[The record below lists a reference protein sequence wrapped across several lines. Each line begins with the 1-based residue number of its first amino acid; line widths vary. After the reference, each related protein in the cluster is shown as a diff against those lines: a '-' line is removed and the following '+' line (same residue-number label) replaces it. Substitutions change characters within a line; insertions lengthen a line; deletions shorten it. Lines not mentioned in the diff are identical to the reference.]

1 MQREE
6 FLRNYWAY
14 YLLLEEKFIH
24 TLNYVELAKEN
35 FGTYSNEYA
44 ALIQMI
50 GAELDSFFKVYC
62 ASELSNH
69 MGKRPKKLNIIGY
82 RECIKKIYPDIA
94 KQIVEVRSANIKFY
108 PYKTWQVCA
117 SKNNQKPL
125 PWWKAFTSVKHDRAN
140 NKSVACQKNALY
152 ILGAL
157 YLLEMNYLKRNADE
171 NRSKDIPDEESN
183 LFLLPDWDFR
193 YANSNDL
200 CLVSLENSTAI
211 VADIQGI
218 ST

>member
-1 MQREE
+1 MDREA
-6 FLRNYWAY
+6 FLRDYWAY
-14 YLLLEEKFIH
+14 YLMLEEKFIH

-69 MGKRPKKLNIIGY
+69 MGKRPTNIIDY
-82 RECIKKIYPDIA
+82 RECIKRIYPDIA
-94 KQIVEVRSANIKFY
+94 KQIVEVRSANIKFC
-108 PYKTWQVCA
+108 PYEIWQVCA
-117 SKNNQKPL
+117 SKKNQKPL
-125 PWWKAFTSVKHDRAN
+125 PWWKAFTSVKHNRAN
-140 NKSVACQKNALY
+140 NKRVACQKYTLH

-157 YLLEMNYLKRNADE
+157 YLLEMDYLKRSADE
-171 NRSKDIPDEESN
+171 NGSKDIPDEESN

-193 YANSNDL
+193 YMNLKDL
-200 CLVSLENSTAI
+200 SLESSRNLEDT
-211 VADIQGI
+211 VADIPEI
-218 ST
+218 LT

>member
-69 MGKRPKKLNIIGY
+69 MGKRPKKFKLHWFRGMY
-82 RECIKKIYPDIA
+82 
-94 KQIVEVRSANIKFY
+94 
-108 PYKTWQVCA
+108 
-117 SKNNQKPL
+117 QK
-125 PWWKAFTSVKHDRAN
+125 
-140 NKSVACQKNALY
+140 
-152 ILGAL
+152 
-157 YLLEMNYLKRNADE
+157 
-171 NRSKDIPDEESN
+171 
-183 LFLLPDWDFR
+183 
-193 YANSNDL
+193 
-200 CLVSLENSTAI
+200 
-211 VADIQGI
+211 
-218 ST
+218 